1 MKQLKLWKRNAI
13 VVAIVL
19 FVCGA
24 VYMNWTYNKDDM
36 EAGKTLGE
44 AALVGGKN
52 MSEENQGANNS
63 GAENQGENKQGAEN
77 AAESQKGNNSDSA
90 YFSEARINRQQA
102 RDSAMSL
109 LQEASKD
116 DKASKE
122 TIEEAN
128 LAIQTMA
135 NFTLTEAQ
143 IENLVVAKGYKNCVA
158 FLSDNSISVVVSGSE
173 EGLTDTDVAKI
184 GEIVMEQTGLKAD
197 DIKIIPAE

>member
-158 FLSDNSISVVVSGSE
+158 FLSDNSISVVVYGSE